1 MTDFLQILIWQTKL
15 LRNEAL
21 SQCEQITREVEKT
34 STDDM
39 TDASIGLNIV
49 GSGDTKA

>member
-1 MTDFLQILIWQTKL
+1 MTLHVSTDAEFYVIDDFLQLLIWKTKP

-39 TDASIGLNIV
+39 TMD
-49 GSGDTKA
+49 